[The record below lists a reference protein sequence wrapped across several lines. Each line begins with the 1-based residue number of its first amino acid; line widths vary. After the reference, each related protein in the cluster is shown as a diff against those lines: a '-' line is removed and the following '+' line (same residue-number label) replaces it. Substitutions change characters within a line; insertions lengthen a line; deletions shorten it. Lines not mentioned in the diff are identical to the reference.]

1 MKGRKEKIVD
11 KQLNVGGNPL
21 DDKIKQ
27 PSYDNTK
34 RIRMKQLILQQE
46 DQDQPR
52 QCCLRSWLKA

>member
-46 DQDQPR
+46 DQ
-52 QCCLRSWLKA
+52 LKT